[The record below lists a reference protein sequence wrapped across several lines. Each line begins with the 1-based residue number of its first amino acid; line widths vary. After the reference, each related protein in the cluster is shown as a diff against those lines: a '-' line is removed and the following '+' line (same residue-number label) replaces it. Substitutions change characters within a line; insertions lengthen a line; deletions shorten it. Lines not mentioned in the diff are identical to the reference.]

1 MAQSTILDVR
11 GLTKR
16 IGNLV
21 LMEDLSFSLAEGKK
35 VGIIA
40 KNGAGKSTLLNILC
54 GDEDYEAGDIV
65 WRRDLRVGYLRQN
78 PWYPEHLTVME
89 ACFQH
94 GTTTAETV
102 LGYQT
107 ALNTPGNP
115 DLDIWIERME
125 AANAWDYE
133 ARIKQVLTMLKIHDF
148 NEKIGHLSGGQL
160 KRVA

>member
-1 MAQSTILDVR
+1 
-11 GLTKR
+11 
-16 IGNLV
+16 
-21 LMEDLSFSLAEGKK
+21 MENLSFSLAEGRK

-54 GDEDYEAGDIV
+54 DDEDYEAGEIV

-94 GTTTAETV
+94 GTPTAEIV

-115 DLDIWIERME
+115 DLDLWIERME
-125 AANAWDYE
+125 TANAWDYE

-148 NEKIGHLSGGQL
+148 NAKIGHLSGGQL
-160 KRVA
+160 